1 MTKAVGWILHHRHNR
16 RSMGHHLPTY
26 LIIKSPTLWHTTP
39 IDTLHCV
46 YNFNTF
52 QMGEGVIVLY
62 RIWRIHFGCDWHL
75 VSQTLVY
82 LLIWVL
88 GLSIMTYA
96 NSTRSCAIMSSVTQW
111 NSVLIVLVPILV
123 LSNKL
128 VLHPTCLRLM
138 DVSIGFMFS
147 LFSFF
152 SIIVSTTIDKI

>member
-1 MTKAVGWILHHRHNR
+1 VFTNTIHWSYILN
-16 RSMGHHLPTY
+16 
-26 LIIKSPTLWHTTP
+26 I
-39 IDTLHCV
+39 
-46 YNFNTF
+46 F

-62 RIWRIHFGCDWHL
+62 RFWRIHFRFHRHAA
-75 VSQTLVY
+75 SRTLVY
-82 LLIWVL
+82 LVLWVL

-96 NSTRSCAIMSSVTQW
+96 ISTRSCATMSSVTQW
-111 NSVLIVLVPILV
+111 NSVLVVLIPISV
-123 LSNKL
+123 LTNKL